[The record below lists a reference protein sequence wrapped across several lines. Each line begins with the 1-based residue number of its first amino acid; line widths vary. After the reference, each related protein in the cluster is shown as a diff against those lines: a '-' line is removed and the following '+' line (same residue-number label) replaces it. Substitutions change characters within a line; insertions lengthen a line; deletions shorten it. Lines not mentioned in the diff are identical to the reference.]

1 MAERIPPPGRSLSP
15 PRRQE
20 AVPRRVIAG
29 LEPDPVTR
37 CLVGLYLEPLGYSL
51 RWLPSLTAWPE
62 SCPGSM
68 AFFLSSAA
76 LERLDGAAI
85 REFAG
90 RVGAVPLLG
99 LAGGRRGFPPECVPQ
114 PVRRVLRKP
123 VRAEELLSA
132 LEGLQP
138 RASPESGGAPLLWG
152 LEVMAAEMGM
162 DTALVADLC
171 RSFIERGEKYLRE
184 ARAAV
189 HPRDDAALDRV
200 AHAFKGM
207 AGNLRLESLAA
218 LAEALRR
225 AAKEHIGDPLALTRS
240 LEGEFAAV
248 RTLLR
253 ERWLNGEPAP

>member
-1 MAERIPPPGRSLSP
+1 MRI
-15 PRRQE
+15 
-20 AVPRRVIAG
+20 IAG

-37 CLVGLYLEPLGYSL
+37 RLVSLYLEPLGYSL
-51 RWLPSLTAWPE
+51 RWLASLGEWPE

-76 LERLDGAAI
+76 LERLDAAAV

-90 RVGAVPLLG
+90 RVGTVPLLG

-123 VRAEELLSA
+123 VWAEELLSA
-132 LEGLQP
+132 LEALQP
-138 RASPESGGAPLLWG
+138 RARPEGNGAPRLQG
-152 LEVMAAEMGM
+152 LEEMAAGMGM
-162 DTALVADLC
+162 DAALVADLC
-171 RSFIERGEKYLRE
+171 RSFIERGENYLRE

-189 HPRDDAALDRV
+189 HPRDDAALDRI

-207 AGNLRLESLAA
+207 AGNLRLENLAA

-225 AAKEHIGDPLALTRS
+225 AAKEHTGDPLALTCS
-240 LEGEFAAV
+240 LEAEFISV
-248 RTLLR
+248 RMLLQ
-253 ERWLNGEPAP
+253 ERWLKGEPAL